1 MLFPAPAA
9 FIQSGDR
16 RPMRAPL
23 AHWRQTGMNDEKRTF
38 NTLTADSER
47 AGGSTRARVR
57 VRIPHTYTVEFF
69 AALIL
74 ILTLAC
80 VAGVLYFYMMFLEAR
95 GRHDARRIAELER
108 ENATLREA
116 LRRGDAVGEQAAET
130 EAESWPDVL
139 AEEEGG
145 GYSMK

>member
-1 MLFPAPAA
+1 M
-9 FIQSGDR
+9 
-16 RPMRAPL
+16 
-23 AHWRQTGMNDEKRTF
+23 
-38 NTLTADSER
+38 
-47 AGGSTRARVR
+47 
-57 VRIPHTYTVEFF
+57 EFF

-130 EAESWPDVL
+130 EAESWPDVF